1 MENKDSLVPIANFW
15 LTKILSTLNLLFYC
29 FILLPYVFD
38 KKQKTYP
45 RILHIQIILCG
56 IVHSISYYIITLEDH
71 KRQQTLYTKCSFQG
85 SMQVIADI
93 GLSSILSII
102 VILTNS
108 FILEPESYVSRL
120 KIYYIVNVFTWVL
133 ALSIALGLNFGV
145 NFQYFTNDRF
155 CWLNG
160 SASLGYY
167 IVYVIFYVINLCF
180 VLKIRRDLI
189 IITKGTNSLSIEF
202 QKYFSRVR
210 NYLISV
216 IYTLVV
222 CAFDASLYI
231 FTNEDN
237 QFLIILSLI
246 VHIGGVTVKLI
257 TVFLYT
263 LNRDMWNEIKMFYCC
278 KQLPNDSNDYQD
290 IDLARKSTIFE
301 LTS

>member
-1 MENKDSLVPIANFW
+1 MENTDSLVPIANFW

-45 RILHIQIILCG
+45 RILNIQIILCG

-120 KIYYIVNVFTWVL
+120 KIYYIVNAFTWVL

-145 NFQYFTNDRF
+145 NF
-155 CWLNG
+155 
-160 SASLGYY
+160 
-167 IVYVIFYVINLCF
+167 
-180 VLKIRRDLI
+180 
-189 IITKGTNSLSIEF
+189 
-202 QKYFSRVR
+202 
-210 NYLISV
+210 
-216 IYTLVV
+216 
-222 CAFDASLYI
+222 
-231 FTNEDN
+231 
-237 QFLIILSLI
+237 
-246 VHIGGVTVKLI
+246 
-257 TVFLYT
+257 
-263 LNRDMWNEIKMFYCC
+263 
-278 KQLPNDSNDYQD
+278 
-290 IDLARKSTIFE
+290 
-301 LTS
+301 